1 MIKANKTKEQKVDLL
16 KKNISLKIKDLAF
29 TLSCKINNA
38 NYKGQSKQ
46 MDVFTYNLQNYTHYT
61 KLNTAKLNTASGYQ
75 PVLPNNNTLALALQ
89 NNLIDLNA
97 VEFGGGSS
105 SLLNDV

>member
-38 NYKGQSKQ
+38 NYKG
-46 MDVFTYNLQNYTHYT
+46 
-61 KLNTAKLNTASGYQ
+61 
-75 PVLPNNNTLALALQ
+75 
-89 NNLIDLNA
+89 
-97 VEFGGGSS
+97 
-105 SLLNDV
+105 